1 MATLPKKRLLRLVAG
16 VLFIVALA
24 RAPIALAQQ
33 TVAGEASPKVVVSQ
47 TTYNFGNVFRG
58 EGISY
63 VFVIK
68 NEGKADLVIEEF
80 TPS

>member
-1 MATLPKKRLLRLVAG
+1 MATLPKKHLLQFFAG
-16 VLFIVALA
+16 ALFIAAVA
-24 RAPIALAQQ
+24 RAPLAPAQQ
-33 TVAGEASPKVVVSQ
+33 TGAGEAAPKIVVSQ
-47 TTYNFGNVFRG
+47 TTYDFGNVFRG

-63 VFVIK
+63 VFVIR